1 MKYII
6 RPPLS
11 IEQQEKRCELDDFGE
26 KMRLM
31 ECKIGH
37 NAKIPIR
44 FVGRQF
50 GWTWQWTQRRIPSH
64 SKILTMLLICTFH
77 FNTFIAKEFET
88 LSL

>member
-37 NAKIPIR
+37 NKKIPIR
-44 FVGRQF
+44 LVG
-50 GWTWQWTQRRIPSH
+50 S
-64 SKILTMLLICTFH
+64 
-77 FNTFIAKEFET
+77 
-88 LSL
+88 